1 MLQEMRVRN
10 YSPNTITTYI
20 SLLAALAR
28 HFNKSPDLISSD
40 ELKDYLF
47 KKISQDQLSPSAIN
61 QIISAFRILQ
71 VDVLG
76 KDWDPIKVKRP
87 KMPKTLPLV
96 FSKEEISA
104 ILASLKNRKHYCL
117 VALTYAAGLRLN
129 EVVNLKPADLDSSR
143 MQIRISSGKGN
154 KAPGSLS
161 VLHTWGQALTY
172 HPHIHML
179 VPAGGLDPDHNQWI
193 HAHRKFFV
201 PVKALASIY
210 RGIFISGLTKL
221 LGKNSLR
228 IPDDQ
233 TDIYTHP
240 DQLKKTLYAK
250 NWHVYIKKTFR
261 GAAQVISY
269 LGRYTHRVAISN
281 NRIISCQDDKV
292 SFRWKDYRDNKQKT
306 MTLPAR
312 EFATRFLRH
321 ILPDNFYKIRYYGI
335 LASCGGTSKIDSCL
349 ELLGKPLIRSPL
361 EGLTTY
367 QILEKILGS
376 EAFT

>member
-96 FSKEEISA
+96 FSKEEISE
-104 ILASLKNRKHYCL
+104 ILACLKNRKHYCL

-179 VPAGGLDPDHNQWI
+179 VPAGGLDPDHTQWI
-193 HAHRKFFV
+193 HAPASSLSQSKHWLPSTEGFSSRVLPNFWVKTAFV
-201 PVKALASIY
+201 FLMTKPTSTRIL
-210 RGIFISGLTKL
+210 IS
-221 LGKNSLR
+221 
-228 IPDDQ
+228 
-233 TDIYTHP
+233 
-240 DQLKKTLYAK
+240 LKRHSMPKTG
-250 NWHVYIKKTFR
+250 T
-261 GAAQVISY
+261 
-269 LGRYTHRVAISN
+269 
-281 NRIISCQDDKV
+281 C
-292 SFRWKDYRDNKQKT
+292 
-306 MTLPAR
+306 
-312 EFATRFLRH
+312 
-321 ILPDNFYKIRYYGI
+321 
-335 LASCGGTSKIDSCL
+335 TSK
-349 ELLGKPLIRSPL
+349 KPSGVQRRSSAIWDDIP
-361 EGLTTY
+361 T
-367 QILEKILGS
+367 
-376 EAFT
+376 A